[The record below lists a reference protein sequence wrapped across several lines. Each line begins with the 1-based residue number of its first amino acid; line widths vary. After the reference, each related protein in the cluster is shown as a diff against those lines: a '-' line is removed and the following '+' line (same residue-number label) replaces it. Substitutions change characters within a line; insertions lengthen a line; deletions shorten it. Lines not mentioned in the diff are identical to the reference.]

1 MKWLIILRGVTGVGK
16 SKTADTLVRRLG
28 AHIATSL
35 NMDIIEHDQ
44 IHRNIEASMKFQYV
58 IAHIYSGEQNISDPA
73 DWISRFTAA
82 GYHAISFLLNI
93 GFDAGKKRCLKRD
106 KNRTEEQY
114 RWLWDRFQKPPFSDF
129 AKRADVK
136 ETSLDAEQS
145 TDAICDQILR
155 AIAPYAGRGN
165 AEEPSA

>member
-16 SKTADTLVRRLG
+16 SKAADKLVRRLG

-44 IHRNIEASMKFQYV
+44 IRRNIEASMKFQYV

-73 DWISRFTAA
+73 GWISRFTAA
-82 GYHAISFLLNI
+82 GYHAISFVLTI

-136 ETSLDAEQS
+136 ETSVDAEQS
-145 TDAICDQILR
+145 SDAICEQILK
-155 AIAPYAGRGN
+155 AIEQYGG
-165 AEEPSA
+165 EIGKPSP